1 MAIDFRTVRAVLF
14 DLDGTLTVDGRPLP
28 GAAATL
34 QLLRERGIPFRICSN
49 TTTRSQRS
57 MAQMLTAAGLP
68 VDPDQVFSAPG
79 AAREY
84 LRRRKA
90 RTCWL
95 LLAEDT
101 LTDFSEFNHDSDDP
115 ELIVI
120 GDIGE
125 RWDYALMNRLF
136 QLVRNGAEIVALH
149 RGKSW
154 LTGGQVKLDIGAFV
168 SGLEYATG
176 KPAIVIGKPSR
187 DFYLMALSS
196 LKLPASEVIM
206 VGDDLDNDVAGA
218 QAVGLKAVLVTSGK
232 SDSAPAL
239 IQPDLTLKSVA
250 ELKALFT

>member
-14 DLDGTLTVDGRPLP
+14 DLDGTLTIDGRPLP

-34 QLLRERGIPFRICSN
+34 HSLRERGIAFRICSN

-57 MAQMLTAAGLP
+57 MAQLLSAAGLP

-84 LRRRKA
+84 LRRRSAKS
-90 RTCWL
+90 CWL
-95 LLAEDT
+95 LLTEDT
-101 LTDFSEFNHDSDDP
+101 LADFSEFNRDTDNP
-115 ELIVI
+115 ELILI

-125 RWDYALMNRLF
+125 RWDYSLMNRLF

-149 RGKSW
+149 KGKSW
-154 LTGGQVKLDIGAFV
+154 LTGGQVKLDIGAFIT
-168 SGLEYATG
+168 GIEYATG
-176 KPAIVIGKPSR
+176 KPAVIIGKPSR

-196 LKLPASEVIM
+196 LNLRSSEVIM

-218 QAVGLKAVLVTSGK
+218 QAVGLQAVLVRSGK
-232 SDSAPAL
+232 PLSASAP
-239 IQPDLTLKSVA
+239 IRPDLVLQSIG
-250 ELKALFT
+250 ELSALFH